1 MRYYSITLKRKII
14 SKFRVNMKVTYFY
27 DYYIFCVDN
36 SQQSVIFNLS
46 ALCIIDTID
55 VSKGLSK
62 IR

>member
-46 ALCIIDTID
+46 ALCITDTID